1 VQQDLHLQGS
11 GAAAVVE
18 DTATLA
24 ASDPAGGADTAAQ
37 ADGDGWVGEHTI
49 NVRLTIPLLSD
60 RYYLTIL
67 GGKERRNPK
76 RRRDER
82 RKNPLATRWNIAFL
96 AVLGLITGLALF
108 TVIQFAA
115 RFVLERAGVV

>member
-1 VQQDLHLQGS
+1 VQQDLHYQGF

-24 ASDPAGGADTAAQ
+24 ASGPAGADTTAQ
-37 ADGDGWVGEHTI
+37 AEGDGWVGEHTI

-115 RFVLERAGVV
+115 RFVLERAGAV